1 MNLIKDKLE
10 KIEKEFTEQVKT
22 AFGSN
27 LHSAYIYGSILTD
40 SFNPATSDVNVLVIP
55 YDANPDR
62 IIVLGKYSA
71 KLIRLLNINPTIMSY
86 DEFLASAD
94 IFPMEYYDIKDF
106 HKTLTGEDITEKL
119 VISDRNLRLQVEDR
133 LRGCISSLRQV
144 LILSESNPRL
154 IANGIRNTHSFY
166 NAVFRGILRLK
177 KHPDISYDYLKN
189 LNAVAGYIDFNPKPF
204 KDVMRIFKETPVE
217 ELTIDLVTQL
227 SVIAANI
234 DKMVVSE

>member
-55 YDANPDR
+55 YDADPDR

-106 HKTLTGEDITEKL
+106 HKTLTGEDITENIKL
-119 VISDRNLRLQVEDR
+119 I
-133 LRGCISSLRQV
+133 I
-144 LILSESNPRL
+144 
-154 IANGIRNTHSFY
+154 
-166 NAVFRGILRLK
+166 
-177 KHPDISYDYLKN
+177 
-189 LNAVAGYIDFNPKPF
+189 
-204 KDVMRIFKETPVE
+204 
-217 ELTIDLVTQL
+217 TI
-227 SVIAANI
+227 
-234 DKMVVSE
+234 K